1 MGIEIATVICNQW
14 ARMWAGSEKHPA
26 QEVAN
31 AESVIAENKREA
43 VQ

>member
-1 MGIEIATVICNQW
+1 
-14 ARMWAGSEKHPA
+14 MWDGSEKHPA
-26 QEVAN
+26 QEIAN